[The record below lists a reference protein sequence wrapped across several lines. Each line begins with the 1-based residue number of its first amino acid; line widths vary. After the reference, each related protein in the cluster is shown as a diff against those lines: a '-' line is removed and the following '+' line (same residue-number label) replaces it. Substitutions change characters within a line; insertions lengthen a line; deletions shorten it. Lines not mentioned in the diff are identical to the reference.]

1 MFTQARAIVTGLI
14 VLVLLIL
21 AAMIYWRGSSNAKQ
35 GAALDTA
42 RTVITEQRETA
53 KVERKTDATV
63 NRETQQTET
72 RAQEANREIESIR
85 QSLRAAPRQGTRDDA
100 APARPPLADVGPVAR
115 PADPCDAG
123 CARILQLADE
133 ARAAAVA
140 SSASLQPTRAG
151 AR

>member
-1 MFTQARAIVTGLI
+1 MFTQARAIITGLI
-14 VLVLLIL
+14 VLILLIL

-42 RTVITEQRETA
+42 RDVITEQRETA
-53 KVERKTDATV
+53 KVERKTDAIV
-63 NRETQQTET
+63 NFETQQTET
-72 RAQEANREIESIR
+72 RAQEATREIEQIR
-85 QSLRAAPRQGTRDDA
+85 RAGARPA
-100 APARPPLADVGPVAR
+100 APAAPTHTAGDGDPPRAAG
-115 PADPCDAG
+115 PCDVG

-140 SSASLQPTRAG
+140 SSASLQPARAG